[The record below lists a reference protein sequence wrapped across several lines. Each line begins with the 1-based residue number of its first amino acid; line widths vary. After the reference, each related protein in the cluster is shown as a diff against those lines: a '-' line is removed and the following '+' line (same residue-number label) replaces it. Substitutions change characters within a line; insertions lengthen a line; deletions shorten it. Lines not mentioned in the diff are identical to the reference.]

1 MAKGVW
7 VIAEQKDG
15 NIRRVT
21 LEAVSAGRGL
31 ADKVNEEMAVIIPGT
46 GVEGL
51 ADEMFHYGADKVYLI
66 DDPSLKEYTADGY
79 ITPLFNLINENQP
92 SILIMG
98 ATSEGKDLTPG
109 LSARLKTGLA
119 TDCTGLD
126 IDGQARLEAIRP
138 VYAGKVIAKVIW
150 PESRPRMA
158 TIRPNVMKI
167 GTPDK
172 GRKGEVIKVETT
184 INPGDIRT
192 TVKEIVKSAGTGV
205 DLAEARIVVSGGRGM
220 KGAENFKILEEL
232 SDVVGGAV
240 GASRSVVDAGWR
252 DHQFQVGQTGKTVS
266 PDLYIACG
274 ISGAIQHLAGMSSS
288 KYIVAINKDPEANIF
303 KVADYGI
310 VGDLFEI
317 VPVLTEEFKKILAE

>member
-1 MAKGVW
+1 MAKDVW
-7 VIAEQKDG
+7 VIAEHRDG

-21 LEAVSAGRGL
+21 LEAVSTGKRL
-31 ADKVNEEMAVIIPGT
+31 ADKLTEDMAVIILGS
-46 GVEGL
+46 GIEGL
-51 ADEMFHYGADKVYLI
+51 TDEMFHYGADKVYLI
-66 DDPSLKEYTADGY
+66 DDPSLKEYTTDGY
-79 ITPLFNLINENQP
+79 VTPLFNLINENQP

-98 ATSEGKDLTPG
+98 ATSEGKDLTPR
-109 LSARLKTGLA
+109 LSAMLKTGLS

-126 IDGQARLEAIRP
+126 IDAQARLEAIRP
-138 VYAGKVIAKVIW
+138 VYAGKAFAKVVW
-150 PESRPRMA
+150 SESRPQMA
-158 TIRPNVMKI
+158 TIRPNVMEI
-167 GTPDK
+167 GSPDK

-192 TVKEIVKSAGTGV
+192 CIKEVVKSAGTKV
-205 DLAEARIVVSGGRGM
+205 DLTEARIIVSGGRGM

-232 SDVVGGAV
+232 ADVVGGAV
-240 GASRSVVDAGWR
+240 GASRSAIDAGWK
-252 DHQFQVGQTGKTVS
+252 DHQLQIGQTGKTVN

-288 KYIVAINKDPEANIF
+288 KYIIAINKDPEANIF

-317 VPVLTEEFKKILAE
+317 VPMLTEEFKKVLTE